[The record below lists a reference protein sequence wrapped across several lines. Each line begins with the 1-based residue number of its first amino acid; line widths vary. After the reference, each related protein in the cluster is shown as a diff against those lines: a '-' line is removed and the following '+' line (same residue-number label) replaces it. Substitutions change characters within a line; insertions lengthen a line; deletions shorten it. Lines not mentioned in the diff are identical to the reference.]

1 MALTKKT
8 TTDKIETVKDQNF
21 YILQVREV
29 IEVYDDGNLIST
41 SYHRYTLNPDHD
53 IDSITDATVKAQ
65 FKAIMTAKVKKE
77 YQTFQ
82 ANRSNLT
89 SS

>member
-8 TTDKIETVKDQNF
+8 ITDKIETVKDQNF
-21 YILQVREV
+21 YILQVRET
-29 IEVYDDGNLIST
+29 IEVYDDGNLLST
-41 SYHRYTLNPDHD
+41 SYHRYTLKPDHD
-53 IDSITDATVKAQ
+53 VDSITDATVKAQ

-77 YQTFQ
+77 HQTYE
-82 ANRSNLT
+82 ANRSNPM

>member
-1 MALTKKT
+1 MELTKKT
-8 TTDKIETVKDQNF
+8 ATDKIETVKDQNF
-21 YILQVREV
+21 YILQVREA
-29 IEVYDDGNLIST
+29 IEVYDDGNLLST

-65 FKAIMTAKVKKE
+65 FKAIMTAEVKKE

-82 ANRSNLT
+82 ANRSKL
-89 SS
+89 

>member
-8 TTDKIETVKDQNF
+8 TVDKIETVKNQNF
-21 YILQVREV
+21 YILQIRETT
-29 IEVYDDGNLIST
+29 EVYDDENLLST

-65 FKAIMTAKVKKE
+65 FKTIMTAEVKKE

-82 ANRSNLT
+82 ANRFNPM